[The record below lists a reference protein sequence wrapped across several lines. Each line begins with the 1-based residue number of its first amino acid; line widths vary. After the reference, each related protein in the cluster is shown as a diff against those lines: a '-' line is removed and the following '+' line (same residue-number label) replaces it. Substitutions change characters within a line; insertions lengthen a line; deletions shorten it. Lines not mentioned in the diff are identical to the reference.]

1 MKPKPQTVTRPEAIK
16 ILMKRMGLTLD
27 EIAKECEVSI
37 STVFWWREGITRIKQ
52 FDAIDACF
60 KLICDDYQPASP
72 RVIKACLTKPDLT
85 MPLRDDEYR
94 RLLMTRNK
102 TSIDKIAQTLNIDRN
117 YVYQWSHGIGKKKDV
132 NKIIENNFSKVAQ
145 VG

>member
-16 ILMKRMGLTLD
+16 ILMKRMGLTLE

-37 STVFWWREGITRIKQ
+37 STVYWWSQGVTSIKQ
-52 FDAIDACF
+52 FDAIDTYF
-60 KLICDDYQPASP
+60 KLVCDERKPASA
-72 RVIKACLTKPDLT
+72 RIVKACLTKPDLI

-94 RLLMTRNK
+94 RMIMSRNK
-102 TSIDKIAQTLNIDRN
+102 TSIDKIARTLNVDRN
-117 YVYQWSHGIGKKKDV
+117 DVYKWSHGIGKKEDV